1 MTFMLYVI
9 GEMSAR
15 WSSSERSEQ
24 QKVKVPRL
32 REGQFFDTVRPR
44 PRPLA
49 PLPSPARHRPLLS
62 LTAAPRSP
70 QRVGPPPRP
79 LPPPRV
85 ALTPRLCGACA
96 GLSCGGAAA
105 WRTGRTTPAA
115 PRTPPR
121 TAAGASFIIH
131 TLPHTLPHSPISP
144 TTPIIPPLHF
154 HPSPAAR
161 GPLSPPLTPHVRTVR
176 VFFSLVSVNNKLLL
190 FSVLVRVRCRR
201 ISLASPSVRALRSG
215 DRSTHPIRPR
225 RRASKGERG
234 GLKRRRGPP
243 HAPRL

>member
-1 MTFMLYVI
+1 MVLAAPVR
-9 GEMSAR
+9 GQAADVADR
-15 WSSSERSEQ
+15 Q
-24 QKVKVPRL
+24 DHHPAHL
-32 REGQFFDTVRPR
+32 R
-44 PRPLA
+44 
-49 PLPSPARHRPLLS
+49 PSPRTPVHCPAHRP
-62 LTAAPRSP
+62 TAAPRSP

-154 HPSPAAR
+154 HPSPAALTSPR

-201 ISLASPSVRALRSG
+201 ISLASPGVRALRSPA
-215 DRSTHPIRPR
+215 RTSIAHPTYTAR